1 MTRRNEIITG
11 LFVLLG
17 IAVVGWASVWLAG
30 GRWREQGAAITA
42 RFHGVGQLKEGNPVS
57 TRGVT
62 IGTVESIRLVDGG
75 LVDVTMRI
83 REGVSLPDEPVA
95 LLQASSLFG
104 DWEASIV
111 SSDERPEAL
120 LDSAVI
126 APGVIPGAAVPEFS
140 RLTDH
145 TARIAENL
153 RGITDRLDRAI
164 SQETADQLAE
174 AISNINQVTVEL
186 RDLLRGQRAAFDT
199 LAGDVT
205 ATGRAVRETSDALLA
220 TVSRL
225 DSATSGERLESILA
239 DAEVTASQLV
249 RLSSE
254 WSEAGGRANQVLA
267 RADTALAQASL
278 VLGRIEKG
286 EGSLGQ
292 LSADTVLYENTAAA
306 LSELRALLDE
316 IKTNPDRYFNFSI
329 F

>member
-1 MTRRNEIITG
+1 MTQRVHRHRQHK
-11 LFVLLG
+11 
-17 IAVVGWASVWLAG
+17 WA
-30 GRWREQGAAITA
+30 
-42 RFHGVGQLKEGNPVS
+42 
-57 TRGVT
+57 
-62 IGTVESIRLVDGG
+62 
-75 LVDVTMRI
+75 
-83 REGVSLPDEPVA
+83 
-95 LLQASSLFG
+95 
-104 DWEASIV
+104 
-111 SSDERPEAL
+111 ERPARQQPGEAGPATQIHGL
-120 LDSAVI
+120 EGPGGIDDAEVVEGWI
-126 APGVIPGAAVPEFS
+126 A
-140 RLTDH
+140 
-145 TARIAENL
+145 
-153 RGITDRLDRAI
+153 
-164 SQETADQLAE
+164 QETADQLAE

>member
-1 MTRRNEIITG
+1 VTRRNEIITG

-17 IAVVGWASVWLAG
+17 IAVVTVAAIWLSG
-30 GRWREQGAAITA
+30 GRWRDEGSVITA

-57 TRGVT
+57 TRGVP

-75 LVDVTMRI
+75 LVDVRMRI
-83 REGVSLPDEPVA
+83 REDASLPDEPVA

-111 SSDERPEAL
+111 GVDERPEVL

-153 RGITDRLDRAI
+153 AGITDRLDRAI
-164 SQETADQLAE
+164 SQETADHLAE
-174 AISNINQVTVEL
+174 AISNINQLTIDLGEL
-186 RDLLRGQRAAFDT
+186 VRGQRSTFDT
-199 LAGDVT
+199 LALDVK
-205 ATGRAVRETSDALLA
+205 ATDRTVRQASDAILA
-220 TVSRL
+220 TVARL
-225 DSATSGERLESILA
+225 DSATSGDRLESILA
-239 DAEVTASQLV
+239 DAEVTAANLGN
-249 RLSSE
+249 LSAE
-254 WSEAGGRANQVLA
+254 WSEAGVRANDVLV
-267 RADTALAQASL
+267 RADSALAQVAV
-278 VLGRIEKG
+278 VLGRIERG